1 MNRSQQNRR
10 PKMVFLSWFFLILGV
25 ITVFFNII
33 AGAFL
38 IVIGVLLVVFSN
50 QNAVRKEREQS
61 TIEGQ
66 SARRKKRGDY

>member
-1 MNRSQQNRR
+1 MDRSQQNRR

>member
-1 MNRSQQNRR
+1 
-10 PKMVFLSWFFLILGV
+10 MVFLSWFFLILGV